1 MFENHKSDINSDP
14 GIAGRNILIGGCLV
28 KKTICFML
36 AVFVVSSLSISS
48 VFAADTSKKVLIGIS
63 KIVSHPALDA
73 VEKGIQDELAASKI
87 NAEYD
92 LQNANGDIGTAA
104 SIANKFQSEKV
115 TLAVGIATPTAQS
128 LVNTLKETP
137 VVYAAVTDP
146 VKAGLVK
153 SLKKGEKW
161 VTGVSDM
168 TPVKQ
173 QIELL
178 LKMKKIK
185 RLGHIYTSSEE
196 NAVVL
201 AGIVKQA
208 CKELGIEY
216 VETTVSK
223 SSEVKQATQA
233 IIRRVDALYIST
245 DNTVVSAMSAVADV
259 AMKNKVPIISAD
271 PSSAENY
278 PVLAA
283 WGFDYYK
290 MGRVTGRLVAEI
302 LKGKK
307 PEQIPARFMTKT
319 SDIDLLVNLDV
330 AKKLGLTIPKDIVKT
345 ANKIVENGKLTKK

>member
-1 MFENHKSDINSDP
+1 MKKVLS
-14 GIAGRNILIGGCLV
+14 LV
-28 KKTICFML
+28 APFL
-36 AVFVVSSLSISS
+36 LVSLVLSATA
-48 VFAADTSKKVLIGIS
+48 FAAEAPKKVLIGVS

-73 VEKGIQDELAASKI
+73 VVKGMQDELAAAKI

-92 LQNANGDIGTAA
+92 LQNANGDINAAA
-104 SIANKFQSEKV
+104 SIATKFQSEKV
-115 TLAVGIATPTAQS
+115 TLAVGVATPTSQS
-128 LVNTLKETP
+128 LVNTLKDIPIVFT
-137 VVYAAVTDP
+137 AVTDP
-146 VKAGLVK
+146 VKAGLVA
-153 SLKKGEKW
+153 SLKKGDRN

-173 QIELL
+173 QIQLL
-178 LKMKKIK
+178 LKVKKVK

-201 AGIVKQA
+201 AGIVKQV
-208 CKELGIEY
+208 CKELNIEF

-223 SSEVKQATQA
+223 SSEVKQAVQA

-245 DNTVVSAMSAVADV
+245 DNTVVSAMSAVSDV
-259 AMKNKVPIISAD
+259 AMKAKVPIMSAD

-290 MGRVTGRLVAEI
+290 MGRTTGKLVVEI

-307 PEQIPARFMTKT
+307 PEQIPTQFMTKT
-319 SDIDLLVNLDV
+319 SDVDLLINLDV
-330 AKKLGLTIPKDIVKT
+330 AKKLGLTFPKDVLKS

>member
-1 MFENHKSDINSDP
+1 VRNKFGLVLVLVAVSL
-14 GIAGRNILIGGCLV
+14 IACSTLFAAETP
-28 KKTICFML
+28 KKT
-36 AVFVVSSLSISS
+36 
-48 VFAADTSKKVLIGIS
+48 LIGIS

-73 VEKGIQDELAASKI
+73 VEKGIQDELAALKI
-87 NAEYD
+87 SAEYD
-92 LQNANGDIGTAA
+92 LQNANGDISTSS

-115 TLAVGIATPTAQS
+115 TLAVGIATPTSQS
-128 LVNTLKETP
+128 LVNTLKDTP
-137 VVYAAVTDP
+137 IVFSAVTDP

-178 LKMKKIK
+178 LKIKKIK

-208 CKELGIEY
+208 CKELKIEY

-223 SSEVKQATQA
+223 SSEVKQAAQS

-259 AMKNKVPIISAD
+259 AMKNKVPIMSAD

-290 MGRVTGRLVAEI
+290 MGRVTGGLVAEI

-307 PEQIPARFMTKT
+307 PEQIPTRFMTKT
-319 SDIDLLVNLDV
+319 SDVDLLVNLDV
-330 AKKLGLTIPKDIVKT
+330 AKKLGLAIPKEIVKS
-345 ANKIVENGKLTKK
+345 ANKVVENGKLTKK

>member
-1 MFENHKSDINSDP
+1 MKK
-14 GIAGRNILIGGCLV
+14 RLCLIMPVLLV
-28 KKTICFML
+28 SLVLF
-36 AVFVVSSLSISS
+36 SSA
-48 VFAADTSKKVLIGIS
+48 FAAEAPKKVLIGVS

-73 VEKGIQDELAASKI
+73 VVKGMQDELAAAKI
-87 NAEYD
+87 TAEYD
-92 LQNANGDIGTAA
+92 LQNANGDINAAA
-104 SIANKFQSEKV
+104 SIATKFQSEKV
-115 TLAVGIATPTAQS
+115 TLAVGVATPTSQS
-128 LVNTLKETP
+128 LVNTLKGIPIVFT
-137 VVYAAVTDP
+137 AVTDP
-146 VKAGLVK
+146 VKAGLVT
-153 SLKKGEKW
+153 SLKKGDKN

-178 LKMKKIK
+178 LKIKKIK

-208 CKELGIEY
+208 CKELNIEF

-223 SSEVKQATQA
+223 SSEVKQAVQA

-245 DNTVVSAMSAVADV
+245 DNTVVSAMSAVTDV
-259 AMKNKVPIISAD
+259 AMKARVPIMSAD

-278 PVLAA
+278 PILAA

-290 MGRVTGRLVAEI
+290 MGRTTGKLVADI

-307 PEQIPARFMTKT
+307 PEQIPTQFMTKT
-319 SDIDLLVNLDV
+319 SDVDLLINLDV
-330 AKKLGLTIPKDIVKT
+330 AKKLGLTFPKDILKS
-345 ANKIVENGKLTKK
+345 ANKVIENGKLTKK

>member
-1 MFENHKSDINSDP
+1 V
-14 GIAGRNILIGGCLV
+14 R
-28 KKTICFML
+28 KK
-36 AVFVVSSLSISS
+36 ISS
-48 VFAADTSKKVLIGIS
+48 VVVFLAVPLLLLSSVLAAGSPAKPLIGIS
-63 KIVSHPALDA
+63 KIVSHPALDS
-73 VEKGIQDELAASKI
+73 VVKGIQDELAAAKI
-87 NAEYD
+87 NADYD
-92 LQNANGDIGTAA
+92 LQNANGDINTAA

-115 TLAVGIATPTAQS
+115 TLAVGVATPTAQS
-128 LVNTLKETP
+128 LVNTLKGIP
-137 VVYAAVTDP
+137 VVFSAVTDP
-146 VKAGLVK
+146 VKAGLVT
-153 SLKKGEKW
+153 SLKKGEKS

-178 LKMKKIK
+178 LKIKKIK
-185 RLGHIYTSSEE
+185 RLGHVYTGSEE

-208 CKELGIEY
+208 CKELRLEY

-223 SSEVKQATQA
+223 SAEVKQAVQA
-233 IIRRVDALYIST
+233 IIGRVDALYIST

-259 AMKNKVPIISAD
+259 AMKNRVPIMSAD
-271 PSSAENY
+271 PSSAETY
-278 PVLAA
+278 DVLAA

-290 MGRVTGRLVAEI
+290 MGRATGKLIVEI

-307 PEQIPARFMTKT
+307 PEQIPTRFMTKT

-330 AKKLGLTIPKDIVKT
+330 AKKLKLTIPKDIVKS

>member
-1 MFENHKSDINSDP
+1 M
-14 GIAGRNILIGGCLV
+14 
-28 KKTICFML
+28 KK
-36 AVFVVSSLSISS
+36 SLSLVVPFLLVSLVLFS
-48 VFAADTSKKVLIGIS
+48 TAFAAEAPKKVLIGVS

-73 VEKGIQDELAASKI
+73 VVKGMQDELAAAKI

-92 LQNANGDIGTAA
+92 LQNANGDINAAA
-104 SIANKFQSEKV
+104 SIATKFQSEKV
-115 TLAVGIATPTAQS
+115 TLAVGVATPTAQS
-128 LVNTLKETP
+128 LVNTLKNTP
-137 VVYAAVTDP
+137 IVFTAVTDP
-146 VKAGLVK
+146 VKAGLVA
-153 SLKKGEKW
+153 SLKKGDKN

-178 LKMKKIK
+178 LKVKKIK

-201 AGIVKQA
+201 AGIVKQV
-208 CKELGIEY
+208 CKELNIEF

-223 SSEVKQATQA
+223 SSEVKQAVQA

-245 DNTVVSAMSAVADV
+245 DNTVVSAMSAVSDV
-259 AMKNKVPIISAD
+259 AMKAKVPIMSAD

-290 MGRVTGRLVAEI
+290 MGRTTGKLVAEI
-302 LKGKK
+302 LNGKK
-307 PEQIPARFMTKT
+307 PEQIPTQFMTKT
-319 SDIDLLVNLDV
+319 SDVDLLINLDV
-330 AKKLGLTIPKDIVKT
+330 AKKLGLTFPKDIVKS
-345 ANKIVENGKLTKK
+345 ANKVVENGKLTKK

>member
-1 MFENHKSDINSDP
+1 M
-14 GIAGRNILIGGCLV
+14 
-28 KKTICFML
+28 KK
-36 AVFVVSSLSISS
+36 SLSLVASFLLISLALFS
-48 VFAADTSKKVLIGIS
+48 TAIAAAPPKKVLIGVS

-73 VEKGIQDELAASKI
+73 VVKGMQDELAAEKI
-87 NAEYD
+87 TADYD
-92 LQNANGDIGTAA
+92 LQNANGDINAAA
-104 SIANKFQSEKV
+104 SIATKFQSEKV
-115 TLAVGIATPTAQS
+115 TLAVGVATPTSQS
-128 LVNTLKETP
+128 LVNTLKGIP
-137 VVYAAVTDP
+137 VVFTAVTDP
-146 VKAGLVK
+146 VKAGLVA
-153 SLKKGEKW
+153 SLKKGDRN

-178 LKMKKIK
+178 LRVKKVR

-223 SSEVKQATQA
+223 SAEVKQAVQA

-245 DNTVVSAMSAVADV
+245 DNTVVSAMSAVTDV
-259 AMKNKVPIISAD
+259 AMKAKVPIMSAD
-271 PSSAENY
+271 PSSAETY

-290 MGRVTGRLVAEI
+290 MGRTTGKLVAQI
-302 LKGKK
+302 LHGKK
-307 PEQIPARFMTKT
+307 PEQIPTQFMTKH
-319 SDIDLLVNLDV
+319 SDVDLLINLDV
-330 AKKLGLTIPKDIVKT
+330 AKKLGLKFPQDIVKS

>member
-1 MFENHKSDINSDP
+1 MKNGLS
-14 GIAGRNILIGGCLV
+14 LV
-28 KKTICFML
+28 VAL
-36 AVFVVSSLSISS
+36 LLVSLVSFSTA
-48 VFAADTSKKVLIGIS
+48 FAADPPKKVLIGVS

-73 VEKGIQDELAASKI
+73 VVKGLQDELAAEKV
-87 NAEYD
+87 NATYD
-92 LQNANGDIGTAA
+92 VQNANGDMNAAA
-104 SIANKFQSEKV
+104 SIATKFQSEKV
-115 TLAVGIATPTAQS
+115 TLAVGVATPTSQA
-128 LVNTLKETP
+128 LVNTLKDIPIVFT
-137 VVYAAVTDP
+137 AVTDP
-146 VKAGLVK
+146 VKAGLVA
-153 SLKKGEKW
+153 SLKKGDKN

-178 LKMKKIK
+178 LKIKKVK

-208 CKELGIEY
+208 CKELGIEF

-223 SSEVKQATQA
+223 SSEVKQAVQA

-259 AMKNKVPIISAD
+259 AMKARVPIMSAD

-290 MGRVTGRLVAEI
+290 MGRTTGKLVAEI

-307 PEQIPARFMTKT
+307 PEQIPTQFMTKT
-319 SDIDLLVNLDV
+319 SDVDLLINLDV
-330 AKKLGLTIPKDIVKT
+330 AKKLGLTIPKDIVKS
-345 ANKIVENGKLTKK
+345 ANKVVENGKLAKK

>member
-1 MFENHKSDINSDP
+1 M
-14 GIAGRNILIGGCLV
+14 
-28 KKTICFML
+28 KK
-36 AVFVVSSLSISS
+36 SLSLAGIFLLVSLALLS
-48 VFAADTSKKVLIGIS
+48 TAFAAEAPKKVLIGVS

-73 VEKGIQDELAASKI
+73 VVKGLQDELAAERI

-92 LQNANGDIGTAA
+92 LQNANGDINAA
-104 SIANKFQSEKV
+104 SSIANKFQSEKV
-115 TLAVGIATPTAQS
+115 TLAVGVATPTSQS
-128 LVNTLKETP
+128 LVNTLKGIP
-137 VVYAAVTDP
+137 VVFTAVTDP
-146 VKAGLVK
+146 VKAGLVA
-153 SLKKGEKW
+153 SLKKGDRN

-178 LKMKKIK
+178 LRIKKIK

-223 SSEVKQATQA
+223 SAEVKQAVQA

-259 AMKNKVPIISAD
+259 AMKAKVPIMSAD

-290 MGRVTGRLVAEI
+290 MGRVTGKLVAEI

-307 PEQIPARFMTKT
+307 PEQIPTRFMTKT
-319 SDIDLLVNLDV
+319 SDIDLLINLDV
-330 AKKLGLTIPKDIVKT
+330 ARKLGLTFPKDIVKS
-345 ANKIVENGKLTKK
+345 ANKIVQNGKLTKK

>member
-1 MFENHKSDINSDP
+1 M
-14 GIAGRNILIGGCLV
+14 
-28 KKTICFML
+28 KK
-36 AVFVVSSLSISS
+36 SLSLVMPFLLVSIVLFSTA
-48 VFAADTSKKVLIGIS
+48 FAAEAPKKVLIGVS

-73 VEKGIQDELAASKI
+73 VVKGMQDELAAEKI
-87 NAEYD
+87 NVTYD
-92 LQNANGDIGTAA
+92 VQNANGDMNAAA
-104 SIANKFQSEKV
+104 SIATKFQSEKV
-115 TLAVGIATPTAQS
+115 TLAVGVATPTSQA
-128 LVNTLKETP
+128 LVNTLKGIPIVFT
-137 VVYAAVTDP
+137 AVTDP
-146 VKAGLVK
+146 VKAGLVA
-153 SLKKGEKW
+153 SIKKGDKN

-173 QIELL
+173 QIQLL
-178 LKMKKIK
+178 LKVKKVK

-223 SSEVKQATQA
+223 SSEVKQAVQA

-259 AMKNKVPIISAD
+259 AMKAKVPIMSAD

-290 MGRVTGRLVAEI
+290 MGRTTGKLVAEI
-302 LKGKK
+302 LNGKK
-307 PEQIPARFMTKT
+307 PEQIPTQFMTKT
-319 SDIDLLVNLDV
+319 SDVDLLINLDV
-330 AKKLGLTIPKDIVKT
+330 AKKLGLTFPKDIIKS
-345 ANKIVENGKLTKK
+345 ANKIVQNGKLIKK

>member
-1 MFENHKSDINSDP
+1 MKKSLSLV
-14 GIAGRNILIGGCLV
+14 AGFLLVSLVLYSTAFAAEAPKKILIGV
-28 KKTICFML
+28 
-36 AVFVVSSLSISS
+36 
-48 VFAADTSKKVLIGIS
+48 S

-73 VEKGIQDELAASKI
+73 VVKGMQDELVAAKI

-92 LQNANGDIGTAA
+92 LQNANGDINAAA

-115 TLAVGIATPTAQS
+115 TLAVGVATPTSQS
-128 LVNTLKETP
+128 LVNTLKGIP
-137 VVYAAVTDP
+137 IVFAAVTDP
-146 VKAGLVK
+146 VKAGLVA
-153 SLKKGEKW
+153 SLKKGDKN

-178 LKMKKIK
+178 LKIKKIK

-208 CKELGIEY
+208 CKELNIEFI
-216 VETTVSK
+216 ETTVSK
-223 SSEVKQATQA
+223 SSEVKQAVQA

-245 DNTVVSAMSAVADV
+245 DNTVVSAMSAVSDV
-259 AMKNKVPIISAD
+259 AMKQKVPIMSAD

-290 MGRVTGRLVAEI
+290 MGRTTGKLVVEI
-302 LKGKK
+302 LNGKK
-307 PEQIPARFMTKT
+307 PEQIPTQFMTKT
-319 SDIDLLVNLDV
+319 SDVDLLINLDV
-330 AKKLGLTIPKDIVKT
+330 AKKLGLTIPKDILKS
-345 ANKIVENGKLTKK
+345 ANKVVENGKLTKK

>member
-1 MFENHKSDINSDP
+1 MKKS
-14 GIAGRNILIGGCLV
+14 LCLV
-28 KKTICFML
+28 MAFL
-36 AVFVVSSLSISS
+36 LVSLVVSSTAFS
-48 VFAADTSKKVLIGIS
+48 AEPPKKVLIGVS

-73 VEKGIQDELAASKI
+73 VVKGMQDELAAARV
-87 NAEYD
+87 NVEYD
-92 LQNANGDIGTAA
+92 LQNANGDINAAA
-104 SIANKFQSEKV
+104 SIATKFQSEKV
-115 TLAVGIATPTAQS
+115 TLAVGVATPTSQS
-128 LVNTLKETP
+128 LVNTLKGIPIVFT
-137 VVYAAVTDP
+137 AVTDP
-146 VKAGLVK
+146 VKAGLVG
-153 SLKKGEKW
+153 SLNKGDKN

-178 LKMKKIK
+178 LKIKKVK

-208 CKELGIEY
+208 CKELNIEF

-223 SSEVKQATQA
+223 SSEVKQAVQA

-245 DNTVVSAMSAVADV
+245 DNTVVSAMSAVSDV
-259 AMKNKVPIISAD
+259 AMKAKVPIMSAD

-290 MGRVTGRLVAEI
+290 MGRVTGKLVVDI
-302 LKGKK
+302 LNGKK
-307 PEQIPARFMTKT
+307 PEQIPTQFMTKT
-319 SDIDLLVNLDV
+319 SDIDLLINLDV
-330 AKKLGLTIPKDIVKT
+330 AKKLGLTIPKDILKS
-345 ANKIVENGKLTKK
+345 ANKVVENGKLTKK

>member
-1 MFENHKSDINSDP
+1 MKKS
-14 GIAGRNILIGGCLV
+14 LCLAMAFLLV
-28 KKTICFML
+28 SL
-36 AVFVVSSLSISS
+36 VVSSTAFS
-48 VFAADTSKKVLIGIS
+48 AEPPKKVLIGVS

-73 VEKGIQDELAASKI
+73 VVKGMQDELAAAKI

-92 LQNANGDIGTAA
+92 LQNANGDINAAA
-104 SIANKFQSEKV
+104 SIATKFQSEKV
-115 TLAVGIATPTAQS
+115 TLAVGVATPTSQS
-128 LVNTLKETP
+128 LVNTLKGIPIVFT
-137 VVYAAVTDP
+137 AVTDP
-146 VKAGLVK
+146 VKAGLVG
-153 SLKKGEKW
+153 SLNKGDKN

-178 LKMKKIK
+178 LKIKKVK

-208 CKELGIEY
+208 CKELNIEF

-223 SSEVKQATQA
+223 SSEVKQAVQA

-245 DNTVVSAMSAVADV
+245 DNTVVSAMSAVSDV
-259 AMKNKVPIISAD
+259 AMKAKVPIMSAD

-290 MGRVTGRLVAEI
+290 MGRVTGKLVVEI

-307 PEQIPARFMTKT
+307 PEQIPTQFMTKT
-319 SDIDLLVNLDV
+319 SDIDLLINLDV
-330 AKKLGLTIPKDIVKT
+330 AKKLGLTIPKDILKS
-345 ANKIVENGKLTKK
+345 ANKVVENGKLTKK

>member
-1 MFENHKSDINSDP
+1 MNKSLSLVVP
-14 GIAGRNILIGGCLV
+14 ILLLSLV
-28 KKTICFML
+28 L
-36 AVFVVSSLSISS
+36 VSSAC
-48 VFAADTSKKVLIGIS
+48 AAEPSKKVLIGVS

-73 VEKGIQDELAASKI
+73 VVKGMQDELAAAKI

-92 LQNANGDIGTAA
+92 LQNANGDINAAA
-104 SIANKFQSEKV
+104 SIATKFQSEKV
-115 TLAVGIATPTAQS
+115 TLAVGVATPTSQS
-128 LVNTLKETP
+128 LVNTLKGIP
-137 VVYAAVTDP
+137 VVFTAVTDP
-146 VKAGLVK
+146 VKAGLVA
-153 SLKKGEKW
+153 SLKKGDKN

-178 LKMKKIK
+178 LRVKKVK

-201 AGIVKQA
+201 AGVVKQV
-208 CKELGIEY
+208 CKELGIEF

-223 SSEVKQATQA
+223 SSEVKQAVQA

-245 DNTVVSAMSAVADV
+245 DNTVVSAMSAVTDV
-259 AMKNKVPIISAD
+259 AMKAKVPVMSAD
-271 PSSAENY
+271 PSSAESY

-290 MGRVTGRLVAEI
+290 MGRTTGKMVAEI
-302 LKGKK
+302 LHGKK
-307 PEQIPARFMTKT
+307 PEQMPTQFMTKT
-319 SDIDLLVNLDV
+319 SDVDLLINLDV
-330 AKKLGLTIPKDIVKT
+330 AKKLGLTFPKDIVKS

>member
-1 MFENHKSDINSDP
+1 M
-14 GIAGRNILIGGCLV
+14 
-28 KKTICFML
+28 
-36 AVFVVSSLSISS
+36 
-48 VFAADTSKKVLIGIS
+48 
-63 KIVSHPALDA
+63 
-73 VEKGIQDELAASKI
+73 QDELAAAKI

-92 LQNANGDIGTAA
+92 VQNANGDMNAAA
-104 SIANKFQSEKV
+104 SIATKFQSEKV
-115 TLAVGIATPTAQS
+115 ALAVGVATPTSQA
-128 LVNTLKETP
+128 LVNTLKGIPIVFT
-137 VVYAAVTDP
+137 AVTDP
-146 VKAGLVK
+146 VKAGLVA
-153 SLKKGEKW
+153 SLKKGDRN

-173 QIELL
+173 QIQLL
-178 LKMKKIK
+178 LKLKKVK

-223 SSEVKQATQA
+223 SSEVKQAVQA

-259 AMKNKVPIISAD
+259 AMKARVPIMSAD

-290 MGRVTGRLVAEI
+290 MGRTTGKLVIEI
-302 LKGKK
+302 LNGKK
-307 PEQIPARFMTKT
+307 PEQIPTRFMTKT
-319 SDIDLLVNLDV
+319 SDVDLLINLDV
-330 AKKLGLTIPKDIVKT
+330 AKKLGLTFPKEVVT
-345 ANKIVENGKLTKK
+345 SANKVVENGKLIKK

>member
-1 MFENHKSDINSDP
+1 MRKF
-14 GIAGRNILIGGCLV
+14 G
-28 KKTICFML
+28 FL
-36 AVFVVSSLSISS
+36 AVFMSLTLALLSTAM
-48 VFAADTSKKVLIGIS
+48 AAPAGGKVLIGVS

-73 VEKGIQDELAASKI
+73 VEKGLQDELAALKI
-87 NAEYD
+87 NAQYD
-92 LQNANGDIGTAA
+92 LQNANGDANTAA

-128 LVNTLKETP
+128 LVNTLKTTP
-137 VVYAAVTDP
+137 VVFSAVTDP

-153 SLKKGEKW
+153 SLTKGEKY

-178 LKMKKIK
+178 LQIKKVK

-201 AGIVKQA
+201 AGVVKKA
-208 CKELGIEY
+208 CQDLGIQY

-223 SSEVKQATQA
+223 SAEVKQATQS
-233 IIRRVDALYIST
+233 IIRRVDALYVST
-245 DNTVVSAMSAVADV
+245 DNTVVSAMSALTDV
-259 AMKNKVPIISAD
+259 AMKNKVPVMSAD
-271 PSSAENY
+271 PSSAESH

-290 MGRVTGRLVAEI
+290 MGRATGKMVAEI

-307 PEQIPARFMTKT
+307 PEQLPTRFMTKA
-319 SDIDLLVNLDV
+319 SDVDLLVNLDV
-330 AKKLGLTIPKDIVKT
+330 AKKLGLTVPAAIVKS
-345 ANKIVENGKLTKK
+345 ANKVVENGKLTKK

>member
-1 MFENHKSDINSDP
+1 MKKCLSLTT
-14 GIAGRNILIGGCLV
+14 AILLV
-28 KKTICFML
+28 YLSLF
-36 AVFVVSSLSISS
+36 SSA
-48 VFAADTSKKVLIGIS
+48 FAAPPAKVLIGVS

-73 VEKGIQDELAASKI
+73 VVKGLQDELAAAKV
-87 NAEYD
+87 NATYD
-92 LQNANGDIGTAA
+92 VQNANGDINAAA
-104 SIANKFQSEKV
+104 SIATKFQSEKV
-115 TLAVGIATPTAQS
+115 ALAVGVATPTSQA
-128 LVNTLKETP
+128 LVNNLKGIP
-137 VVYAAVTDP
+137 IVFAAVTDP
-146 VKAGLVK
+146 VKAGLVS
-153 SLKKGEKW
+153 SLKKGDKN

-178 LKMKKIK
+178 LKIKKVK

-208 CKELGIEY
+208 CKDLGIEF

-223 SSEVKQATQA
+223 SSEVKQAVQA

-245 DNTVVSAMSAVADV
+245 DNTVVSAMSSVSDV
-259 AMKNKVPIISAD
+259 AMKARVPIMSAD

-290 MGRVTGRLVAEI
+290 MGRATGKLVVQI

-307 PEQIPARFMTKT
+307 PEQIPTQFMTRT
-319 SDIDLLVNLDV
+319 SDIDLLINMDV
-330 AKKLGLTIPKDIVKT
+330 ARKLGLVIPKDILKS
-345 ANKIVENGKLTKK
+345 ANKIVENGTLTKK

>member
-1 MFENHKSDINSDP
+1 MKKALS
-14 GIAGRNILIGGCLV
+14 LV
-28 KKTICFML
+28 APFL
-36 AVFVVSSLSISS
+36 LVSLVLFSTA
-48 VFAADTSKKVLIGIS
+48 FAAEAPNKVLIGVS

-73 VEKGIQDELAASKI
+73 VVQGLQDELAAEKI
-87 NAEYD
+87 NATYD
-92 LQNANGDIGTAA
+92 VQNANGDMNAAA
-104 SIANKFQSEKV
+104 SIATKFQSEKV
-115 TLAVGIATPTAQS
+115 TLAVGVATPTSQA
-128 LVNTLKETP
+128 LVNTLKDIP
-137 VVYAAVTDP
+137 IVFSAVTDP
-146 VKAGLVK
+146 VKAGLVA
-153 SLKKGEKW
+153 SLKKGDRN

-178 LKMKKIK
+178 LKVKKVK

-201 AGIVKQA
+201 AGIVKQV
-208 CKELGIEY
+208 CKDLGIEF

-223 SSEVKQATQA
+223 SSEVKQAVQA

-259 AMKNKVPIISAD
+259 AMKAKVPIMSAD

-290 MGRVTGRLVAEI
+290 MGRTTGKLIIEI
-302 LKGKK
+302 LNGKK
-307 PEQIPARFMTKT
+307 PEQIPTQFMTKT
-319 SDIDLLVNLDV
+319 SDVDLLINLDV
-330 AKKLGLTIPKDIVKT
+330 AKKLGLTFPKDIVKS
-345 ANKIVENGKLTKK
+345 ANKIVENGKLAKK